1 MIYVNGAVI
10 MPLAGLYSPLNTI
23 PDKEVNPIMSDGD
36 WDSTTAAE
44 QGNYGGDE
52 GGFDNDAGNG
62 D

>member
-1 MIYVNGAVI
+1 
-10 MPLAGLYSPLNTI
+10 
-23 PDKEVNPIMSDGD
+23 MSDGG

-52 GGFDNDAGNG
+52 GGFDNDGGNG